1 MGFSRQEHWVGCHAL
16 LQGNLPDPG
25 IEPRSLMSP
34 ALTGGFLPPA
44 TWEGLVNLCYG
55 VNPSYGSTV
64 GAESLDK
71 SELLSW
77 AICCSTTYAKMI
89 TLYI

>member
-1 MGFSRQEHWVGCHAL
+1 MQEHWMGCHAL

-34 ALTGGFLPPA
+34 ALAGGFFFFFFFYHRV
-44 TWEGLVNLCYG
+44 TWEALVNLCYG

-71 SELLSW
+71 SELLTAGPSV
-77 AICCSTTYAKMI
+77 APLLMLK
-89 TLYI
+89 